1 MALNDVLTSLDGAR
15 DALVTAI
22 NAKGGSLVDN
32 ATLYQCADAVG
43 SLSGGG
49 TSAEYY
55 KCASVDTSAK
65 TWTGYK
71 AVQQAN
77 GGYTFEETATTGLTY
92 TTITPFVDSIY
103 TADVMLKVGY
113 LVPAA
118 KASIPD
124 DSLKLYAPLET
135 SNTPTT
141 GNEHFTTNVTYTTKQ
156 GLACAYF
163 DGTAYLQYRN
173 IKFTNRSSGKVYGTY
188 SLWGLTTANTES
200 LGILLGTCYDFHF
213 GLYVDRAHFWHNQN
227 LVNYEVTHY
236 LDTSVFHHY
245 AVTFNGRIISL
256 YIDGVKVGEVEGPTD
271 FHIAYEQERMY
282 LGCHSYSN
290 SANRLTGYITA
301 LRAYDR
307 TLTDAEILA
316 LAGEFTPTA

>member
-1 MALNDVLTSLDGAR
+1 MALNDILTSMDGAR

-22 NAKGGSLVDN
+22 NAKGGSLSDS

-43 SLSGGG
+43 SLSG
-49 TSAEYY
+49 EYY

-65 TWTGYK
+65 TWSGYK
-71 AVQQAN
+71 AVQQEN

-113 LVPAA
+113 LVPAT

-163 DGTAYLQYRN
+163 DGTA
-173 IKFTNRSSGKVYGTY
+173 
-188 SLWGLTTANTES
+188 
-200 LGILLGTCYDFHF
+200 
-213 GLYVDRAHFWHNQN
+213 
-227 LVNYEVTHY
+227 
-236 LDTSVFHHY
+236 
-245 AVTFNGRIISL
+245 
-256 YIDGVKVGEVEGPTD
+256 
-271 FHIAYEQERMY
+271 
-282 LGCHSYSN
+282 
-290 SANRLTGYITA
+290 
-301 LRAYDR
+301 
-307 TLTDAEILA
+307 
-316 LAGEFTPTA
+316 